1 MNAGHHKPEAATSQ
15 PPAPILEIVGLG
27 EETPLLIPVLI
38 KNLSSQGGVTVSVSA
53 AVRMPD
59 WDRYRGRDCLLH
71 VASPGEPHPFTSKA
85 IFSWSK
91 ASSDGRSPVALGLQ
105 LVSPPRE
112 ALKRLNNHLMHTPQD
127 IKGLWE
133 RYDQVKEMP
142 THSHLVHHFYIVGM
156 ALLVGGLALQ
166 LTGSSSYKT
175 LGWVFW
181 LLGSLGIA
189 QKVVQSFRQKRVTQS
204 PGGENPRQ
212 V

>member
-1 MNAGHHKPEAATSQ
+1 MNAGHPKPEAATSQ
-15 PPAPILEIVGLG
+15 PPAPILEIVRQG

-38 KNLSSQGGVTVSVSA
+38 KNLSSQGGVTVSVTA
-53 AVRMPD
+53 TVRIAD

-91 ASSDGRSPVALGLQ
+91 ASSDGRSPVEVGVQ
-105 LVSPPRE
+105 LINPPRE
-112 ALKRLNNHLMHTPQD
+112 ALKRLSDHMIHTPPD

-142 THSHLVHHFYIVGM
+142 THSPLVHHFYIVGM

-166 LTGSSSYKT
+166 FTGSSSFKT

-204 PGGENPRQ
+204 PGGEKPRQ

>member
-1 MNAGHHKPEAATSQ
+1 MNAGHPKPEAATSQ
-15 PPAPILEIVGLG
+15 PSAPILEIVGQG
-27 EETPLLIPVLI
+27 GETPLLIPVLI
-38 KNLSSQGGVTVSVSA
+38 KNLSSQGGVTVSVTATARIS
-53 AVRMPD
+53 D

-71 VASPGEPHPFTSKA
+71 VASPGEPHPSTSKA
-85 IFSWSK
+85 IVSWSK
-91 ASSDGRSPVALGLQ
+91 ASSDGRSSAALGLQ
-105 LVSPPRE
+105 LINPPQDT
-112 ALKRLNNHLMHTPQD
+112 LKRLSDHMMHTPQD

-133 RYDQVKEMP
+133 RYDQVQQMP
-142 THSHLVHHFYIVGM
+142 TPSHLVHHFYIVGM

-166 LTGSSSYKT
+166 LTGSSSFKT

-204 PGGENPRQ
+204 PGGGKSRQ

>member
-1 MNAGHHKPEAATSQ
+1 MNAGHPKLEAATSQ
-15 PPAPILEIVGLG
+15 PSAPILEIIGQG

-38 KNLSSQGGVTVSVSA
+38 KNLSSQGGVTVSVA
-53 AVRMPD
+53 ATRRIPD
-59 WDRYRGRDCLLH
+59 WDRYRGRECILH
-71 VASPGEPHPFTSKA
+71 VASPGDPHPSPSQA
-85 IFSWSK
+85 ILSWSK

-105 LVSPPRE
+105 LISPPRD
-112 ALKRLNNHLMHTPQD
+112 ALKRLSDQMTHTPQD

-142 THSHLVHHFYIVGM
+142 THSPLVHHFYIVGM

-166 LTGSSSYKT
+166 LTGSSSYKA

-189 QKVVQSFRQKRVTQS
+189 QKIVQSFRQKRVTQS
-204 PGGENPRQ
+204 PGGEKPRQ